1 MGIFLDWA
9 RSASRALHRS
19 LGSARDRRT
28 MLTAL
33 LGIASLVLG
42 AAPVLPEEEPAADP
56 GHRVLET
63 VSLQGGAVL
72 VTRAEVGTLSY
83 SDCASGT
90 TCIWTASLYGGTLF
104 QFNQPG
110 AVIGLPA
117 VPIGSY
123 ANKRSKRSTFYET
136 AGGGGRSVCAGPWTR
151 NQAVGGWLAGA
162 RSLIQ
167 NATATSC

>member
-9 RSASRALHRS
+9 RSASNALHRS
-19 LGSARDRRT
+19 LGSARERRT
-28 MLTAL
+28 VLTAL
-33 LGIASLVLG
+33 LGVASLLLG
-42 AAPVLPEEEPAADP
+42 ATPVLPEDEPVADP

-63 VSLQGGAVL
+63 VSLQGGAVT
-72 VTRAEVGTLSY
+72 VVHAEVGTLSY
-83 SDCASGT
+83 GDCASGT
-90 TCIWTASLYGGTLF
+90 TCIWTGPFYGGTMF
-104 QFNQPG
+104 QLDQPG

-117 VPIGSY
+117 VTIGSY

-136 AGGGGRSVCAGPWTR
+136 AGGGGSSVCAGPWTR